1 MGQNS
6 DELGSIK
13 CKASYMGWTEPLCTY
28 VADVKLG
35 LHVGLGLYVGPKKTG
50 VGAVSKAAACLWIQ
64 FP

>member
-1 MGQNS
+1 MQSFIHGL
-6 DELGSIK
+6 DP
-13 CKASYMGWTEPLCTY
+13 EPLCTY

>member
-28 VADVKLG
+28 VADVKLCI
-35 LHVGLGLYVGPKKTG
+35 HVSPKQPEDVLSQKLLPVCG
-50 VGAVSKAAACLWIQ
+50 CSSI
-64 FP
+64 